1 MQQVDSAT
9 AETLNGDVPAAVG
22 SRIADVEAYWL
33 RCPIPYEKQ
42 HVSDFGRLEHFDMTL
57 VVVTTEDGRRGY
69 GEAKAAVGSAG
80 ACASLVACIRHE
92 LRPFLIGQDARN
104 ITRLW
109 ELMYNG
115 TRGHYALE
123 RGRGFPILGRRGL
136 TISAMSGVDMAL
148 WDLLGKS
155 LDVPVV
161 QLLGGACRDVMPAYA
176 SGGWANAERIGEQLA
191 GYTAHGFK
199 AVKMRVGVMD
209 GDVEISAARVRA
221 AREHLGPDIGIMVD
235 AHGTF
240 SVPEAKRF
248 CRMVEDCGLY
258 WFEEP
263 VNSDNRLGMSEVRSA
278 TTIPIAAGES
288 EFTRFDIRDLIEA
301 RALDVVQPDTAIIGG
316 ITETV
321 RVAQLAHTY
330 GLALAPH
337 LWGSAF
343 SFMAGLHVAFASPA
357 ATILE
362 FSLGGNPMLHDLVE
376 ERITA
381 ENGSMRVPERPGLGM
396 TPRQEFIKEYNV
408 PV

>member
-1 MQQVDSAT
+1 MPSMRIEEVD
-9 AETLNGDVPAAVG
+9 AV
-22 SRIADVEAYWL
+22 WL
-33 RCPIPYEKQ
+33 RCPIPPERQ

-57 VVVTTEDGRRGY
+57 VTVTTEGGARGY

-80 ACASLVACIRHE
+80 SCASLVACVRHE
-92 LRPFLIGQDARN
+92 LRPLLVGQDARG

-109 ELMYNG
+109 ETMYNG
-115 TRGHYALE
+115 TRAHYALA

-136 TISAMSGVDMAL
+136 TVSAMSGVDMAL
-148 WDLLGKS
+148 WDLLGRS
-155 LDVPVV
+155 LEVPVL
-161 QLLGGACRDVMPAYA
+161 QLLGGACRPAMPAYA
-176 SGGWANAERIGEQLA
+176 SGGWAGVDGIGEQLA
-191 GYTAHGFK
+191 GYTARGFR

-209 GDVEISAARVRA
+209 GDVATSAARVHA
-221 AREHLGPDIGIMVD
+221 ARDHLGPDVGIMVD

-248 CRMVEDCGLY
+248 CRMVEGCGLA

-263 VNSDNRLGMSEVRSA
+263 VNSDQRQGMAEVRAA
-278 TTIPIAAGES
+278 TSIPIAAGES

-301 RALDVVQPDTAIIGG
+301 RALDVVQPDPAIIGG

-321 RVAQLAHTY
+321 RVAHLAHTY
-330 GLALAPH
+330 GLELAPH

-376 ERITA
+376 ETIAA
-381 ENGSMRVPERPGLGM
+381 EDGAFRAPERPGLGV
-396 TPRQEFIKEYNV
+396 TPRPAFVEQFHVSI
-408 PV
+408 

>member
-1 MQQVDSAT
+1 M
-9 AETLNGDVPAAVG
+9 
-22 SRIADVEAYWL
+22 RIENVEAYWL
-33 RCPIPYEKQ
+33 RCPIPLEKQ
-42 HVSDFGRLEHFDMTL
+42 HVSDFGRLEHFDMAL
-57 VVVTTEDGRRGY
+57 VAVTTEDGARGY

-80 ACASLVACIRHE
+80 SCASVVACIRHE
-92 LRPFLIGQDARN
+92 LRPLLVGEDARQ

-109 ELMYNG
+109 ERMYNG
-115 TRGHYALE
+115 TRARYALE

-136 TISAMSGVDMAL
+136 TVSAMSGVDTAL
-148 WDLLGKS
+148 WDLLGRS
-155 LDVPVV
+155 LGVPVM
-161 QLLGGACRDVMPAYA
+161 QLLGGACRPSMPAYA
-176 SGGWANAERIGEQLA
+176 SGGWAGVDGIGEQLA
-191 GYTAHGFK
+191 GYTARGFR

-209 GDVEISAARVRA
+209 GSVATSAARVQA
-221 AREHLGPDIGIMVD
+221 ARDRLGPDIEIMVD

-248 CRMVEDCGLY
+248 CRMVEGCGLS

-263 VNSDNRLGMSEVRSA
+263 VNSDQRRGMAEVRA
-278 TTIPIAAGES
+278 TTSIPIAAGES
-288 EFTRFDIRDLIEA
+288 ESTRFDIRDLIEA
-301 RALDVVQPDTAIIGG
+301 RALDIVQPDTAIIGG
-316 ITETV
+316 VTETV

-376 ERITA
+376 ESIVVEHGA
-381 ENGSMRVPERPGLGM
+381 MQAPERPGLGL
-396 TPRQEFIKEYNV
+396 TPRQDFIDEYHV
-408 PV
+408 PI

>member
-1 MQQVDSAT
+1 MRIQDVDAH
-9 AETLNGDVPAAVG
+9 
-22 SRIADVEAYWL
+22 WL
-33 RCPIPYEKQ
+33 RCPIPREKQ
-42 HVSDFGRLEHFDMTL
+42 HVSDFGRLEHFDMML
-57 VVVTTEDGRRGY
+57 VVVTTDDGRRGY

-80 ACASLVACIRHE
+80 SCASLVACVRHE
-92 LRPFLIGQDARN
+92 LRPLLLGKDARQ

-115 TRGHYALE
+115 TRAHYALG

-136 TISAMSGVDMAL
+136 TISAISGVDIAL
-148 WDLLGKS
+148 WDLLGRL
-155 LDVPVV
+155 LDVPVL
-161 QLLGGACRDVMPAYA
+161 QLLGGTCRSVMPVYA
-176 SGGWANAERIGEQLA
+176 SGGWAGVDGIGEQLA
-191 GYTAHGFK
+191 DYTARGFR

-209 GDVEISAARVRA
+209 GDVATSAARVRA
-221 AREHLGPDIGIMVD
+221 ARQHLGPDIQLMAD

-248 CRMVEDCGLY
+248 CRLVEDYDLS

-263 VNSDNRLGMSEVRSA
+263 VNSDQRQGLAEVRAS

-301 RALDVVQPDTAIIGG
+301 RALDIVQPDPAIIGG

-362 FSLGGNPMLHDLVE
+362 FSLGGNPMLHQLVE
-376 ERITA
+376 EEIAA
-381 ENGSMRVPERPGLGM
+381 ENGSMNAPERPGLGL
-396 TPRQEFIKEYNV
+396 TPRPEFIEEYQV
-408 PV
+408 RV